1 LGDLPGLLPRC
12 GQRTLRGLLDERSD
26 GPRLRDGR
34 DLHRLFPNGGA
45 VDLFDFTVTG
55 DTRPPVCDLT
65 FLYPKEIIRA
75 EVPQMSALAP
85 QFALDLGDH
94 MFVCTESV
102 ERANAQMQLYVTR
115 CRASRRP
122 GVAQSL
128 QMPSRT

>member
-1 LGDLPGLLPRC
+1 
-12 GQRTLRGLLDERSD
+12 
-26 GPRLRDGR
+26 
-34 DLHRLFPNGGA
+34 
-45 VDLFDFTVTG
+45 
-55 DTRPPVCDLT
+55 
-65 FLYPKEIIRA
+65 
-75 EVPQMSALAP
+75 VPQMSALAP